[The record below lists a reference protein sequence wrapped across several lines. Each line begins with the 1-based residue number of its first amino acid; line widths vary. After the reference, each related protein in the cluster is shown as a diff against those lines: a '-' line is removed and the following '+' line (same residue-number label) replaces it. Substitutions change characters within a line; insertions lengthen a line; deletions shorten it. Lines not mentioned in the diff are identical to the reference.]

1 MAEEDAKMIEKYKN
15 GIKEI
20 DRVTEEIYESRLAV
34 CKECELLNAGTCGAY
49 GCYVELRAAAKVG
62 KCPHKLW

>member
-34 CKECELLNAGTCGAY
+34 CKECELLNADRKS
-49 GCYVELRAAAKVG
+49 VV
-62 KCPHKLW
+62 

>member
-34 CKECELLNAGTCGAY
+34 CKECELLNAGTCGACRMLCGTS
-49 GCYVELRAAAKVG
+49 GCCKSR
-62 KCPHKLW
+62 

>member
-34 CKECELLNAGTCGAY
+34 CKECELLNAGTVVPADVMWNFG
-49 GCYVELRAAAKVG
+49 LLQK
-62 KCPHKLW
+62 

>member
-34 CKECELLNAGTCGAY
+34 CKECELLNAGTCGACDVMWNF
-49 GCYVELRAAAKVG
+49 GLLQK
-62 KCPHKLW
+62 